1 MINKKNITIM
11 ASGNGSNF
19 ISIYNAIKNGIING
33 RINLL
38 ISNKKRS
45 GAVKFAEEKNIYT
58 KFLSKKIIES
68 RKDYANFLEINLKQF
83 ETDLIILAGYLKMI
97 PKEIIIMYKNRILNI
112 HPSLLPK
119 FGGKGFYGMKVHEKV
134 ISSNEK
140 VSGATVHFVDEIY
153 DNGPII
159 AQQKVNISPNE
170 TPLTLSKKVLDVE
183 HKLFPHVIK
192 KICEDEINFNK
203 IKPKIEEI
211 RK

>member
-45 GAVKFAEEKNIYT
+45 GAVKFAEEKKIYT
-58 KFLSKKIIES
+58 KFLSKKIIDS

-203 IKPKIEEI
+203 INPKIEEI